1 MASRP
6 PAASTPTQASTPMTT
21 PNATTTATTSSQWP
35 PKPTAGVNPN
45 IPNLGARPQPPPL
58 PPASFYGA
66 ANQSRYSSPA
76 FQLALP
82 PATQSHFQA
91 YVPPNQA
98 QTPTSATPSAAVGAL
113 TQQAR
118 VLSAGTRKGQSLRG
132 VFLRERRA
140 NLARILGLTA
150 DSVL

>member
-1 MASRP
+1 MASRA
-6 PAASTPTQASTPMTT
+6 PAAPTPTQAPPPTTT
-21 PNATTTATTSSQWP
+21 PTTATTATTSSQWP

-45 IPNLGARPQPPPL
+45 ISNLGPRPQPPPPL

-66 ANQSRYSSPA
+66 NQPRYSSPA

-91 YVPPNQA
+91 YVPPNQV
-98 QTPTSATPSAAVGAL
+98 QTPTSATPSAAVGPL

-118 VLSAGTRKGQSLRG
+118 VIPAGTRKGQSLRG
-132 VFLRERRA
+132 IFTRERRC
-140 NLARILGLTA
+140 NC
-150 DSVL
+150 